1 MQRLKEDLHTWRSV
15 LQDATTIATNVMAQL
30 VITDD
35 LQLLSALLSQ
45 LVVDQTLL
53 TMTPHIAHS
62 LQQNHRSAGRFN
74 ISSHSASMTRI

>member
-1 MQRLKEDLHTWRSV
+1 V
-15 LQDATTIATNVMAQL
+15 LQDATTIATKVMAQL

-53 TMTPHIAHS
+53 TMTPNIAPPLTAAES
-62 LQQNHRSAGRFN
+62 SFRWPLQHQLTLGVHDAV
-74 ISSHSASMTRI
+74 